1 MRRAPLVALA
11 LAALLISG
19 CAGYLPV
26 NRPLDHFDPT
36 VGYRP
41 EVLEQQRPL
50 GRVILMLAFSGGG
63 TRAASFAYGV
73 LQELRD
79 NQVEIDGNSFRLLDE
94 VDIISS
100 VSGGSFTSAYYG
112 LFGERIFEDFE
123 ERFLR
128 RNVQGRLYLQ
138 ILKPVNW
145 LRLFGT
151 FFSRTELAIEY
162 YDDNIFEDATFADL
176 QAHAAERPRININAT
191 DLSIGE
197 NFPFTQP
204 VFDLLCSNLS
214 PFPVS
219 RAVAASSAV
228 PGAFAPITL
237 KNFAGKCGYEEPAW
251 VAEALANRSASPRR
265 YHKAKAFRSYLDG
278 SRRYIHLVD
287 GGISD
292 NLGLRPLL
300 DAAVVSGGIYQRLE
314 EQGVERPTHVV
325 VVLVNAETEKKRSFD
340 LTARAPRIGTV
351 LGAVSGVQIARYN
364 FETIELLRANLE
376 DWARRVPAELGG
388 PPMKTYLVQLDF
400 ESAPP
405 DERSYFKNLPT
416 SFNLDDEAVDRLIA
430 LGRNLLRTSP
440 EFRGFLDDVI
450 RDYTGKL
457 PPPQPAEPA
466 SGSEPSAGGDAPRS

>member
-1 MRRAPLVALA
+1 MRRTPLVALG
-11 LAALLISG
+11 LAALLFSG

-26 NRPLDHFDPT
+26 NRPLRHFDPT

-41 EVLEQQRPL
+41 AVLEQQRPL
-50 GRVILMLAFSGGG
+50 GRVVLMLAFSGGG

-79 NQVEIDGNSFRLLDE
+79 SQLEIDGHAFRLLDE

-112 LFGERIFEDFE
+112 LFGERIFQDFE

-128 RNVQGRLYLQ
+128 KNVQGRLYLQ
-138 ILKPVNW
+138 ILNPVNW

-162 YDDNIFEDATFADL
+162 YDDNIFGKATFADL
-176 QAHAAERPRININAT
+176 QAHAAERPRIVINAT

-204 VFDLLCSNLS
+204 TFDLLCSNLS
-214 PFPVS
+214 SFPVA

-251 VAEALANRSASPRR
+251 VAEALADRRASPRR
-265 YHKAKAFRSYLDG
+265 YQKAKSLRSYLDG
-278 SRRYIHLVD
+278 SRSYVHLVD

-300 DAAVVSGGIYQRLE
+300 DAAVTSGSIYQRLE
-314 EQGVERPTHVV
+314 EQGAERPTHVV

-340 LTARAPRIGTV
+340 LTARAPRIGAV

-405 DERSYFKNLPT
+405 DERPYFKNLPT
-416 SFNLDDEAVDRLIA
+416 SFNLDDEAVNRLID
-430 LGRNLLRTSP
+430 LGRTLLRTSP
-440 EFRGFLDDVI
+440 EFRGFLDDVV
-450 RDYTGKL
+450 RDYTGEL
-457 PPPQPAEPA
+457 PPPAKPATGTEAP
-466 SGSEPSAGGDAPRS
+466 PSPGGA